1 MLDVGPATM
10 GWKISASVVAVAV
23 VAGIYWMLPARQ
35 EIPAHLKRHPLVD
48 VGRGFLD
55 DATIEALLEMT
66 RSIRT
71 IGTAARDY
79 DMYTAAVDHIGEAV
93 PVNTDGS
100 CPALFLMPNG
110 DKTRC
115 VFPGRSDVGR
125 HYIKSGGTEGRKESF
140 DLLASRVQPFQKLMF
155 DWSQYGVANKLMAD
169 EKFTKLARDVCPKDK
184 QLLDPFQFN
193 IIAQVPGQTVATHID
208 APVFMYGTRQT
219 APQWLLAAMVFSG
232 LFQEDYVNQV
242 QLVGYFHKW
251 NDTNRGGKFF
261 FWNDDNA
268 TPRESDPVS
277 GSANSVDG
285 VKVVHAAGLYMPN
298 HKPPLISKDAVNV
311 LEYQGQKTTGA
322 HQWDVIANGN
332 VLRSYDE
339 DELRFSAVYRAR
351 CFANDEE
358 RQLFKD
364 NVKQRAWTV
373 DHILSRFEEDMK
385 IRGAWPF
392 DAADSVANRAT
403 PSDRYKLGV
412 AIMDTYIKYPYSPNA
427 WFPLNYCALD
437 RVVPSLAPLLKPVCN

>member
-1 MLDVGPATM
+1 M

-169 EKFTKLARDVCPKDK
+169 EKFTNSRATFARRTSSCS
-184 QLLDPFQFN
+184 
-193 IIAQVPGQTVATHID
+193 IH
-208 APVFMYGTRQT
+208 
-219 APQWLLAAMVFSG
+219 FSS
-232 LFQEDYVNQV
+232 
-242 QLVGYFHKW
+242 
-251 NDTNRGGKFF
+251 T
-261 FWNDDNA
+261 
-268 TPRESDPVS
+268 
-277 GSANSVDG
+277 
-285 VKVVHAAGLYMPN
+285 
-298 HKPPLISKDAVNV
+298 
-311 LEYQGQKTTGA
+311 
-322 HQWDVIANGN
+322 
-332 VLRSYDE
+332 
-339 DELRFSAVYRAR
+339 
-351 CFANDEE
+351 
-358 RQLFKD
+358 
-364 NVKQRAWTV
+364 
-373 DHILSRFEEDMK
+373 LSRRYRDRPSPRTSTPQSSCTG
-385 IRGAWPF
+385 RGRRPRSGCSRRW
-392 DAADSVANRAT
+392 S
-403 PSDRYKLGV
+403 
-412 AIMDTYIKYPYSPNA
+412 
-427 WFPLNYCALD
+427 FPASS
-437 RVVPSLAPLLKPVCN
+437 RRTT